1 MVKVICVS
9 GSVGCGKTTISK
21 ELAKKINYQYLSLN
35 ELIKEKKLEG
45 KHLKKFDSYEV
56 DIKKLNKVVEKII
69 KNSKKNL
76 VIDGHM
82 SHYLDK
88 KYVDLCVVCKCDL
101 IELKRRLEERKYNK
115 DKIRENLDS
124 EIFDV
129 CLVEAFENKHKVL
142 VVQTDENSV
151 NESIKIICKEIK

>member
-151 NESIKIICKEIK
+151 NE